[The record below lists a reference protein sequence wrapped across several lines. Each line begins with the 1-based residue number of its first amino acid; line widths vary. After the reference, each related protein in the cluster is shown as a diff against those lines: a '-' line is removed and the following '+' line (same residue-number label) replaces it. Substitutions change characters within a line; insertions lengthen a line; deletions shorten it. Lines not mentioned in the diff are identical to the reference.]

1 MCTEIT
7 TQLIKDS
14 QLWDDLRAGNKS
26 ALKTIYDQEFQYLFN
41 YGRKIFQRTELVE
54 DSIHDLFVEIWQR
67 HETVGPTDSIR
78 RYLATSLRRKIVSTL
93 KKESRSQSVD
103 SFDMIP
109 FDVELAI
116 DEVIIAQELSE
127 EQAMQLKKAFDKLTA
142 KQKEILYLRFYQG
155 LDYEQIAEVL
165 GMKYQSLRNAVSRA
179 IKNLRG
185 DMVIILLALS
195 HHAALTHDIL

>member
-195 HHAALTHDIL
+195 HHVALTYDIL